1 MLGNILKKLREE
13 FDMSQEILA
22 QKLNV
27 SPSTI
32 GMYETNKRQ
41 PNYETLLKI
50 SSIFDCSIDYLL
62 GNSKERHSKTD
73 FNADL
78 IKIGLSLKD
87 YNPPTEN
94 QKKQIEEF
102 AKLVLKDNKKEQ

>member
-1 MLGNILKKLREE
+1 MLGNILKKLREDFE
-13 FDMSQEILA
+13 MSQEALA

-50 SSIFDCSIDYLL
+50 SSIFNCSIDYLL
-62 GNSKERHSKTD
+62 GKTNEKQSKGELDS
-73 FNADL
+73 NL
-78 IKIGLSLKD
+78 LKIGLDMKN
-87 YNPPTEN
+87 YTPPTEE
-94 QKKQIEEF
+94 QKKQIEDF
-102 AKLVLKDNKKEQ
+102 AKFVLKDNKKD

>member
-1 MLGNILKKLREE
+1 MLGNILKKLREDFE
-13 FDMSQEILA
+13 MSQEVLA

-50 SSIFDCSIDYLL
+50 SSIFNCSIDYLL
-62 GNSKERHSKTD
+62 GNTDEKQFKND
-73 FNADL
+73 FNSGL
-78 IKIGLSLKD
+78 LKIGLSMKD
-87 YNPPTEN
+87 YTPPTEE
-94 QKKQIEEF
+94 QKKQIEDF
-102 AKLVLKDNKKEQ
+102 ARFVLKDNKKE

>member
-1 MLGNILKKLREE
+1 MLGNILKKLREDFE
-13 FDMSQEILA
+13 MSQEVLA

-50 SSIFDCSIDYLL
+50 SSIFNCSIDYLL
-62 GNSKERHSKTD
+62 GNSDEKQLKSD
-73 FNADL
+73 FNSDL
-78 IKIGLSLKD
+78 IKIGLSMKD
-87 YNPPTEN
+87 YNPPTEE
-94 QKKQIEEF
+94 QKKQIEDF
-102 AKLVLKDNKKEQ
+102 ARFVLKDNKKE

>member
-1 MLGNILKKLREE
+1 MLGNILKKLREDFE
-13 FDMSQEILA
+13 MSQEALA

-50 SSIFDCSIDYLL
+50 SSIFNCSIDYLL
-62 GNSKERHSKTD
+62 GKTD
-73 FNADL
+73 EKNPKKDFNSRL
-78 IKIGLSLKD
+78 LQIGLDMKN
-87 YNPPTEN
+87 YNPPTEE
-94 QKKQIEEF
+94 QKKQIEDF
-102 AKLVLKDNKKEQ
+102 AKFVLKDNKKD